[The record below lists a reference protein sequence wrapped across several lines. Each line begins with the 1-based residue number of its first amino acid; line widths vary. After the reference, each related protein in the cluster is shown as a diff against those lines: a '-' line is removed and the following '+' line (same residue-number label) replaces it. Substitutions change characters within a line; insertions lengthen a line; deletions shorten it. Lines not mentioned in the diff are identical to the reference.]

1 MALPAVPADTTDL
14 ASATAAG
21 FWGRRTDPISDGY
34 YTVAGAPGPAPRLEG
49 SSPSTGPAAGGTTLT
64 LTGSGLKEAT
74 SVALGQVLC
83 TGIVATLDTSITA
96 VTPAG
101 PKGAN
106 RDVIVTTAAGYA
118 RRTRAYA
125 YT

>member
-21 FWGRRTDPISDGY
+21 FFGKRTDPISDGY

-49 SSPSTGPAAGGTTLT
+49 VSPISGVAGGGTTLT
-64 LTGSGLKEAT
+64 LTGTGLKEAT
-74 SVALGQVLC
+74 SVAVGQVLC
-83 TGIVATLDTSITA
+83 TGVVATLDTSITA

-101 PKGAN
+101 KGPN
-106 RDVIVTTAAGYA
+106 KDVIVTTAAGYA
-118 RRTRAYA
+118 RRTKAFA